1 MSASIPIVDN
11 IPVNVRLLEAKLAAK
26 NYDVITPTSGA
37 EALEMIKF
45 EPPDFVLLDV
55 MMP

>member
-45 EPPDFVLLDV
+45 EPLDFGLLDV